1 VTVRSKTLNGS
12 ATATLNLRIVTAG
25 GNTDQNQAANKYLS
39 FISYPSTI
47 DLNAGQVKRLYFT
60 LSSEYRERLSGIRLE
75 FQNLPSYLSF
85 DPLTEISVDANGN
98 VQLTGVLRASANAPS
113 AISKPVLWA
122 GNAYYYTATG
132 VEITTHAA
140 PTGENGTAKPP
151 AQDPF
156 GGFVSGFVGFAGQN
170 ASLVGIL
177 LLIAVALILLQAV
190 TAQPKNESRPW
201 LKK

>member
-1 VTVRSKTLNGS
+1 LERDIVGTI
-12 ATATLNLRIVTAG
+12 RISEAEIGLILESGITRG
-25 GNTDQNQAANKYLS
+25 
-39 FISYPSTI
+39 I
-47 DLNAGQVKRLYFT
+47 DL
-60 LSSEYRERLSGIRLE
+60 E
-75 FQNLPSYLSF
+75 
-85 DPLTEISVDANGN
+85 
-98 VQLTGVLRASANAPS
+98 
-113 AISKPVLWA
+113 
-122 GNAYYYTATG
+122 
-132 VEITTHAA
+132 EITTADS
-140 PTGENGTAKPP
+140 EKGTAKPP